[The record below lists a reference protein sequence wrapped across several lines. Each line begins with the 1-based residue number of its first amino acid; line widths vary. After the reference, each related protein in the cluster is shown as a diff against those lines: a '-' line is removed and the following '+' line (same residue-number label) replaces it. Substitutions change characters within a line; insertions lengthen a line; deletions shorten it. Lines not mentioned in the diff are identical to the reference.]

1 MQRTPGSAQER
12 PKFCC
17 FHGIGPS
24 EPNPEAPP
32 RGPAVDDEIF
42 PGSRRRKSG
51 GRFPPLGYYLHSSL
65 SPRCRARRQVGNRRK
80 ACLSPTAERARR
92 GAMNHRRPLRVT
104 QLALA
109 RVHAASGDAS
119 DRDDEGK
126 FASESYMPSVRPSG
140 GARLSGHNC
149 EMSVSAR

>member
-1 MQRTPGSAQER
+1 QNSVVFTGSAPANR
-12 PKFCC
+12 IPRLLLVGRRSTTRSFPVPGGAKAAAGFLRCPAC
-17 FHGIGPS
+17 TAALPSTRSISPAAGRHG
-24 EPNPEAPP
+24 
-32 RGPAVDDEIF
+32 
-42 PGSRRRKSG
+42 
-51 GRFPPLGYYLHSSL
+51 
-65 SPRCRARRQVGNRRK
+65 
-80 ACLSPTAERARR
+80 ACLYPTAERARR

-126 FASESYMPSVRPSG
+126 FASESNMPSVRPSG